1 MQPSSP
7 QNLGPK
13 PLYYGWIVVAVA
25 ALVLLLSAANRSAPG
40 VFIVPLQQETGWE
53 MSTIS
58 LAVAIGLLVLGFTAP
73 VSGILM
79 DNLGPRTVTIVALLL
94 TAAAMIA
101 SAFIQTPWQLALLW
115 GGFSGVG
122 TGMVASVLGVTVANR
137 WFHERRSFV
146 VGLFGASTSAGQLI
160 FAPTLMIM
168 ASTIGWRWSS
178 VALGGLALLALI
190 PVIIWM
196 RNEPAELGLAP
207 LGSTQVAAAGSLRA
221 GVDPTVMSRA
231 VRSSQFW
238 LLCITFFVCG
248 ATSNG
253 IVGTHLIPHS
263 VDHGIAQP
271 LAAGMLALMGG
282 MNFVGTLASGWLTDR
297 YDPRKLLFFYYGF
310 RGLSLF
316 LLPFVT
322 EPAGLAVFA
331 ILFGLDY
338 IATVPPTTAL
348 VADNF
353 GRRNVGTVYGWV
365 FCAHQIGAASAAYLG
380 GIARDSLGDYGAAFL
395 VAGVVAVT
403 GALLAL
409 RIGRTPKLAAA
420 AGD

>member
-1 MQPSSP
+1 
-7 QNLGPK
+7 
-13 PLYYGWIVVAVA
+13 
-25 ALVLLLSAANRSAPG
+25 
-40 VFIVPLQQETGWE
+40 
-53 MSTIS
+53 
-58 LAVAIGLLVLGFTAP
+58 
-73 VSGILM
+73 
-79 DNLGPRTVTIVALLL
+79 
-94 TAAAMIA
+94 MIA
-101 SAFIQTPWQLALLW
+101 SAFIRTPWQLALLW

-207 LGSTQVAAAGSLRA
+207 LGATEVAAAGSLRA
-221 GVDPTVMSRA
+221 GIDPTVMHRA
-231 VRSSQFW
+231 VRSSEFW
-238 LLCITFFVCG
+238 LLCITFFICG

-253 IVGTHLIPHS
+253 IIGTHLIPHS

-271 LAAGMLALMGG
+271 LAAGLLALMGG

-297 YDPRKLLFFYYGF
+297 YDPRKLLFFYYSF

-380 GIARDSLGDYGAAFL
+380 GIARDNLGDYGAAFL
-395 VAGVVAVT
+395 VAGV
-403 GALLAL
+403 
-409 RIGRTPKLAAA
+409 RIGRAPKLAAA